1 MTGSMPRSLL
11 RLVRYTAIIGIFVI
25 AGFLAGQYFWSP
37 QDAPPA
43 TPRPAS
49 STSMPDVLP
58 DIQLADLQG
67 NIHSLREWSEG
78 PLLINFWATW
88 CAPCLRE
95 MPLLETVWLARQE
108 TGLAIVGVAID
119 RTEAVSPY
127 VEKTGVTY
135 PILTGQSDAM
145 KAAEAFGPEFAGLP
159 YSVLVASGGRVL
171 GTYSGELHPE
181 HLNRVLDL
189 LDEVSAGRMSVA
201 DGRTQLAD

>member
-11 RLVRYTAIIGIFVI
+11 RLVRYTAIIGIFVV

-43 TPRPAS
+43 TARSAAS
-49 STSMPDVLP
+49 APMPDVLP

-171 GTYSGELHPE
+171 GVYSGELHPE